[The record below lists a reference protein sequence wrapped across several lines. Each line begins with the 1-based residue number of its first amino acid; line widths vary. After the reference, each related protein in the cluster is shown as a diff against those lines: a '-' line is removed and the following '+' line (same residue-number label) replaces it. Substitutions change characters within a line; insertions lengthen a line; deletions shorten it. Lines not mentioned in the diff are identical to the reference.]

1 MPRQSK
7 YLPPS
12 FETIVQLGE
21 IFSAIAVVADRQ
33 IGLLCALKLKKAPN
47 AKKLPIKRRP
57 EVKVSRVVNE

>member
-1 MPRQSK
+1 MPRSAK

-33 IGLLCALKLKKAPN
+33 IVILNDLKLKKPA
-47 AKKLPIKRRP
+47 AIKKLPSKRGP
-57 EVKVSRVVNE
+57 EVKVSRLVNE

>member
-1 MPRQSK
+1 
-7 YLPPS
+7 
-12 FETIVQLGE
+12 VQLGE